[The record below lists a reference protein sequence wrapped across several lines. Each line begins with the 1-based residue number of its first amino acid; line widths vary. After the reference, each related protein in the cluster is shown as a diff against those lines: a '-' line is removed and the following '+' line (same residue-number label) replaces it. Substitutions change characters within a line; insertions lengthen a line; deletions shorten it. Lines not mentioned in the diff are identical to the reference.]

1 MAVDLR
7 TYVFLDS
14 LQLQNASFIATVSK
28 GYYPIGMQACCV
40 IEIAPGIEIN
50 RLTDIALKATNVTP
64 GLQIVERAY
73 GLLEVH
79 SDSQGDARMAGEAV
93 LRALKKTESDRLK
106 PRVMTSQLIKNIS
119 DHHAQLIN
127 KVRHGNMVLR
137 GDTLYVLEVE
147 PAGYAYYAANEAE
160 KTAKINII
168 EVLGFGAFG
177 RIYIAGEEAEV
188 IEARKVSA
196 MVEAADA
203 MVKAAKVDLVGF
215 EKIGGGY
222 VTAIVRGDVAACR
235 AAVDAGARAAEKVGE
250 IVTTHVI
257 PRPHSSVDEALPLS
271 MKGKE
276 K

>member
-28 GYYPIGMQACCV
+28 GYYPIGMQACCI

-79 SDSQGDARMAGEAV
+79 SDNQGDARMAGEAV
-93 LRALKKTESDRLK
+93 LRELKLSEKDRLK

-127 KVRHGNMVLR
+127 KGAARQHGPARGYALCPGGGARGLCLLR
-137 GDTLYVLEVE
+137 GQRSGKDLGREYHRSCGIRSLRQSLYRRS
-147 PAGYAYYAANEAE
+147 G
-160 KTAKINII
+160 
-168 EVLGFGAFG
+168 
-177 RIYIAGEEAEV
+177 
-188 IEARKVSA
+188 S
-196 MVEAADA
+196 
-203 MVKAAKVDLVGF
+203 
-215 EKIGGGY
+215 
-222 VTAIVRGDVAACR
+222 
-235 AAVDAGARAAEKVGE
+235 
-250 IVTTHVI
+250 
-257 PRPHSSVDEALPLS
+257 
-271 MKGKE
+271 
-276 K
+276 